1 MVIIGFRQEQGES
14 FWAYGEGHVLI
25 SPFRNTAFFKIK
37 PKGQNERGNDP
48 LQGKMVSF

>member
-1 MVIIGFRQEQGES
+1 MSIEKNES
-14 FWAYGEGHVLI
+14 KDGWSKLASVNLI
-25 SPFRNTAFFKIK
+25 SPFRNTAFSKIK